1 MRNYLLLSGLLL
13 LTAACEGTFD
23 GVYDEPQTATL
34 GEGQLYMDATSWGHW
49 NYIDFDS
56 LAALKAAGDTAELHR
71 RERSF
76 YALPIPQEPI
86 AEGDTTG
93 IYTYWYDVFGKG
105 LSVNERRDFYPT
117 LPQPEPEHWSIAIH
131 RDNVRTN
138 GAEAVRTPYTS
149 MDQLPESSADF
160 SGLPFEADQWNENAV
175 WVVQDRMLLGFVGNQ
190 GIRISQVL
198 SGWLTVSLP
207 PIPPAFSM
215 DSHVYLV
222 RFPNRKIAALQ
233 LVNYMNPEG
242 TKCWLTINYRYPY

>member
-1 MRNYLLLSGLLL
+1 MKYSLPVILLLI
-13 LTAACEGTFD
+13 LTACEGAFD
-23 GVYDEPQTATL
+23 GVYNKPQEATL
-34 GEGQLYMDATSWGHW
+34 GEGQLYMNATSWEHW

-56 LAALKAAGDTAELHR
+56 LAAFKAAGDTAELHR
-71 RERSF
+71 HERTF
-76 YALPIPQEPI
+76 YAIRIPQEQT
-86 AEGDTTG
+86 EGTDSCG

-105 LSVNERRDFYPT
+105 LSVNERREYYHTDA
-117 LPQPEPEHWSIAIH
+117 QREPDHWSIAIH
-131 RDNVRTN
+131 RDNIRTN

-160 SGLPFEADQWNENAV
+160 SGLPFEPDQWNENAV
-175 WVVQDRMLLGFVGNQ
+175 WVKQDRMLQGFVGNQ

-198 SGWLTVSLP
+198 SQMLTVSLP

-222 RFPNRKIAALQ
+222 SFPNRKIAALQ